1 MAFLS
6 YCEYKLTLLF
16 YSPIYIICSILM
28 TAAQQDEIKQVSE
41 QVDEDMRYLI
51 QDLTQITTTR
61 AIFIAAS
68 LLSARYLQ
76 QLDVS
81 QLIIKTWSSSNQ
93 ENQLMSYFLN

>member
-1 MAFLS
+1 
-6 YCEYKLTLLF
+6 
-16 YSPIYIICSILM
+16 M

-61 AIFIAAS
+61 ALFIAGS
-68 LLSARYLQ
+68 LLVAKYLQ

>member
-1 MAFLS
+1 
-6 YCEYKLTLLF
+6 
-16 YSPIYIICSILM
+16 M

-41 QVDEDMRYLI
+41 QVDEDMRYLVK
-51 QDLTQITTTR
+51 DLTQITTTR
-61 AIFIAAS
+61 ALFIAGS
-68 LLSARYLQ
+68 LLVAKYLQ

>member
-1 MAFLS
+1 
-6 YCEYKLTLLF
+6 
-16 YSPIYIICSILM
+16 M

-68 LLSARYLQ
+68 LLAAKYLQ

>member
-1 MAFLS
+1 
-6 YCEYKLTLLF
+6 
-16 YSPIYIICSILM
+16 M

-41 QVDEDMRYLI
+41 QVDEDMRYLV

-61 AIFIAAS
+61 ALFIAGS
-68 LLSARYLQ
+68 LLVAKYLQ